1 MNRNRLKNDSSTVC
15 EGAVTPKRNR
25 RRHPRIYH
33 PVEVN
38 YRVGENSY
46 SDYTRSLSLGGL
58 YIKTDRPLRVGSIF
72 QVGFTLPDI
81 GHPFLAWGMVIW
93 KKVIEDVHG
102 PPGMG
107 VRFYDMT
114 PDDERAMLQYLA
126 LSQKTTK
133 GY

>member
-1 MNRNRLKNDSSTVC
+1 MLRDRWKTGTASVGEEGFKNNRN
-15 EGAVTPKRNR
+15 KRR
-25 RRHPRIYH
+25 YPRIYH
-33 PVEVN
+33 PIEVN
-38 YRVGENSY
+38 YRVGDNSY
-46 SDYTRSLSLGGL
+46 RDSTLSLSLGGL

-72 QVGFTLPDI
+72 QVDFTLPEV

-93 KKVIEDVHG
+93 KKVIEDAHG

-114 PDDERAMLQYLA
+114 PEDERAMLQYIA